1 MKKRNYILPFILLFL
16 FAVAIN
22 FTSCGKKGDTK
33 PAPVPPVAL
42 PPAQTT
48 PPKDP
53 VVVAD
58 TIKSGVNL
66 QPSYYNDGMPNFAWD
81 LMKKQSKIK
90 TLRIEIEPD
99 KVEQAKT
106 WIKEAKE
113 NGYQVIATYHKYK
126 VLGSDDEQDLLDAA
140 NWWKT
145 NYAAL
150 GGDFIINLMNEWGS
164 HNISAPAYAT
174 AYNNAIAIVRTVYKD
189 AIIIDIPGWGQETY
203 TAYQACKT
211 SSPIIADTNIILSA
225 HIYSNGWNQGRN
237 HNFQASDL
245 DDISKSGRRG
255 FIGEF
260 GNGGGGS
267 VDWSG
272 CIDSAKA
279 KGWGVI
285 GWCWN
290 GDGGDM
296 NMVDPSWAKNS
307 SATSFSTNSYFT
319 IIYDKL

>member
-1 MKKRNYILPFILLFL
+1 MKKIDYILPFILFFL
-16 FAVAIN
+16 FAIAIN
-22 FTSCGKKGDTK
+22 FTSCGKKGD
-33 PAPVPPVAL
+33 PAP
-42 PPAQTT
+42 T
-48 PPKDP
+48 PPTVIP
-53 VVVAD
+53 PPPPPTPPQQTVIVAD

-81 LMKKQSKIK
+81 LMKQQSKIK

-99 KVEQAKT
+99 KVTQATT
-106 WIKEAKE
+106 WIKQAKE

-150 GGDFIINLMNEWGS
+150 GGNFIINLMNEWGS
-164 HNISAPAYAT
+164 HNISASAYAT
-174 AYNNAIAIVRTVYKD
+174 DYNNAIAIVRTVYQG
-189 AIIIDIPGWGQETY
+189 AIIIDIPGWGQETF

-211 SSPIIADTNIILSA
+211 SNPVISDTNIVLSA

-245 DDISKSGRRG
+245 DDISNSGRRG
-255 FIGEF
+255 IVGEF

-267 VDWSG
+267 TDWSA
-272 CIDSAKA
+272 CIDSAKS

-290 GDGGDM
+290 GDGGVM
-296 NMVDPSWAKNS
+296 NMVDPSWATNS
-307 SATSFSTNSYFT
+307 SATSFSTNTYFT
-319 IIYDKL
+319 IIYNKL